1 MARVKDK
8 NLEKVKKNLTPH
20 VENVS
25 GVKFK
30 VAEILREVQE
40 IDTDDYVEILRY
52 VMRQPFS
59 KIRFMV
65 QSCADLPIFVKNICS
80 SFLSDTKNGKNY
92 TLNEILNRVYGLP
105 KSIQETTI
113 ESSAPQ
119 INITLESNFDA
130 ENLNKLLNGN
140 NKDVLENT

>member
-1 MARVKDK
+1 MARVKEK

-40 IDTDDYVEILRY
+40 LDTDDYVEILKY
-52 VMRQPFS
+52 VMRQPYS
-59 KIRFMV
+59 KVRFMV

-80 SFLSDTKNGKNY
+80 SFLNDTKNGKNY
-92 TLNEILNRVYGLP
+92 
-105 KSIQETTI
+105 KCSIWLDGDKLKVRGYIGVFYETQTW
-113 ESSAPQ
+113 
-119 INITLESNFDA
+119 TR
-130 ENLNKLLNGN
+130 K
-140 NKDVLENT
+140 K